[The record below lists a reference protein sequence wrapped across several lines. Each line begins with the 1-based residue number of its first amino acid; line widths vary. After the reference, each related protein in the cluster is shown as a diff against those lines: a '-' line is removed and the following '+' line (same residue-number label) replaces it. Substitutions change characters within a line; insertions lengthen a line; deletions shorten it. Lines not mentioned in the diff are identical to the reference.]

1 MSAREFC
8 PRIVVAL
15 IGAMLLPLAGCATSM
30 PLASWNDT
38 ASRDAIV
45 SFVEGTTD
53 PASDDFVP
61 EAERIAVFDNDGTLW
76 AEQPAYFQLLFALDR
91 VREMAPGHPEWR
103 TTQPFKGVLEN
114 DMEAVLA
121 SGKEGIGK
129 IIAATHAGMTTEEFA
144 ADARR
149 WLATARHPK
158 MGLRYTEMVYQPM
171 LEVLE
176 YLRAN
181 GYKTYIVSGG
191 GVEFVRAFA
200 EEAYGIP
207 PEQVVGSRTE
217 ITFETRNGVPVL
229 YKKPELGFLDDGPGK
244 PVGIQ
249 ERIGRRPYAA
259 FGNSDGDLQML
270 QWTDAG
276 DGRRLCVIV
285 HHTDAAREYAYDRDS
300 KIGHLE
306 NALTEARAKGWT
318 VVDMRRD
325 WKVVFPRD

>member
-8 PRIVVAL
+8 PRIIVVL
-15 IGAMLLPLAGCATSM
+15 IGAMLLPLAGCATRT
-30 PLASWNDT
+30 PLASWNDS

-45 SFVEGTTD
+45 SFVVGTTD

-121 SGKEGIGK
+121 SGKEGLGK

-144 ADARR
+144 ADVRR

-158 MGLRYTEMVYQPM
+158 TGLRYTEMVYQPM

-200 EEAYGIP
+200 EEVYGIP

-217 ITFETRNGVPVL
+217 ITLETRNGVPVL
-229 YKKPELGFLDDGPGK
+229 RKMPELGFLDDGPGK

-285 HHTDAAREYAYDRDS
+285 HHTDAAREFAYDRDS

-325 WKVVFPRD
+325 WKVVFPGD